1 MVVPDHAS
9 AYHSTMMTTSANSFI
24 SPRPQ
29 AGVVALDRLT

>member
-1 MVVPDHAS
+1 MVDSDVAP
-9 AYHSTMMTTSANSFI
+9 AYHSLMMTTSATRFI